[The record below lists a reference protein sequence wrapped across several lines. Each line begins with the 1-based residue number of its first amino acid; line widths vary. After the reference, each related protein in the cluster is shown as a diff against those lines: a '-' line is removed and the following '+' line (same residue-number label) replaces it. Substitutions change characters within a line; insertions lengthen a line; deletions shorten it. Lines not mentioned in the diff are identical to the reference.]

1 MNITMS
7 CKYVILLGIKISAQ
21 LPSEY
26 LIFFRD
32 FDKMEDRDLGILR
45 KNSTV
50 YSRFTVQIRQID
62 MSKCLISI
70 SFWRLIFESG
80 LFFTYPIFFL
90 VQIHR
95 LIKGPAVRT
104 GIPGGDRGRFCVSCF
119 LRKKE
124 TQNRL
129 HPGREVCKL
138 SGFVA
143 IFNILDSIY
152 NYTL

>member
-21 LPSEY
+21 LPSVY

-32 FDKMEDRDLGILR
+32 FDKMEDQDLGILR

-70 SFWRLIFESG
+70 SFWRLIVESG
-80 LFFTYPIFFL
+80 VFFTYPIFFL

-95 LIKGPAVRT
+95 LIKGPAVRA
-104 GIPGGDRGRFCVSCF
+104 GIPVKKKRGRRQGTVLC
-119 LRKKE
+119 L
-124 TQNRL
+124 L
-129 HPGREVCKL
+129 PGREVCKL
-138 SGFVA
+138 SGFVV
-143 IFNILDSIY
+143 IFRYFRFYL
-152 NYTL
+152 

>member
-1 MNITMS
+1 MS

-21 LPSEY
+21 LPSVY

-32 FDKMEDRDLGILR
+32 FDKMENRDLGILR

-50 YSRFTVQIRQID
+50 YSRFAVQIRQTD

-80 LFFTYPIFFL
+80 LFFTYPIFFP

-95 LIKGPAVRT
+95 LIKGPAVRA
-104 GIPGGDRGRFCVSCF
+104 GIPGGDRGRFCVSCL

-124 TQNRL
+124 TQNR
-129 HPGREVCKL
+129 PL
-138 SGFVA
+138 SPPWSGSMQIVWFCCYFS
-143 IFNILDSIY
+143 IF
-152 NYTL
+152 

>member
-80 LFFTYPIFFL
+80 LFFTYPIFFP

-95 LIKGPAVRT
+95 LIKGPAVRA
-104 GIPGGDRGRFCVSCF
+104 GIPGGDTEPSPVSSLVGKCANCLVF
-119 LRKKE
+119 L
-124 TQNRL
+124 
-129 HPGREVCKL
+129 
-138 SGFVA
+138 SF
-143 IFNILDSIY
+143 FNILDSIY

>member
-21 LPSEY
+21 LPSVY

-80 LFFTYPIFFL
+80 LFFTYTIFFP

-95 LIKGPAVRT
+95 LIKGPAVRA
-104 GIPGGDRGRFCVSCF
+104 GIPV
-119 LRKKE
+119 KKKRRRRQG
-124 TQNRL
+124 TVL
-129 HPGREVCKL
+129 CLLLGREVCKL

>member
-7 CKYVILLGIKISAQ
+7 CKYVIVLGIKISAQ
-21 LPSEY
+21 LPSVY

-80 LFFTYPIFFL
+80 LFFTYTIFFL

-95 LIKGPAVRT
+95 LIKGPAVRA
-104 GIPGGDRGRFCVSCF
+104 GIPGRRQGTVLLPF
-119 LRKKE
+119 
-124 TQNRL
+124 
-129 HPGREVCKL
+129 
-138 SGFVA
+138 
-143 IFNILDSIY
+143 FNILDSIY

>member
-1 MNITMS
+1 MS

-21 LPSEY
+21 LPSVY

-95 LIKGPAVRT
+95 LIKGPPVRA
-104 GIPGGDRGRFCVSCF
+104 GIPVKKKRGRRQGTVLC
-119 LRKKE
+119 L
-124 TQNRL
+124 L
-129 HPGREVCKL
+129 PGREVCKL

>member
-21 LPSEY
+21 LPSVY

-80 LFFTYPIFFL
+80 LFFTYTIFFP

-104 GIPGGDRGRFCVSCF
+104 VPC
-119 LRKKE
+119 L
-124 TQNRL
+124 L
-129 HPGREVCKL
+129 PGREVCKL
-138 SGFVA
+138 SGFVVV
-143 IFNILDSIY
+143 FQYFRFYL
-152 NYTL
+152 